1 MVNGR
6 GGIIAIEYIHTLSRA
21 MGMDDVCGS
30 PQMHFASW
38 HPAPGAID
46 MGGTRTLGGGSGGR
60 D

>member
-1 MVNGR
+1 MV
-6 GGIIAIEYIHTLSRA
+6 GGVSLRWNIYTPSRA